1 MTFGFAQ
8 QQDPRSINLNPLPQ
22 EALRRIALMTAIC
35 FALTGCKTMVSYAPS
50 AQDPTQTL
58 RYAQG
63 VGTLTQKTDTDE
75 VFMYPT
81 FRTQGTTDP
90 TFTIGYANN
99 SGRAV
104 NFDVSNVKAYFRGQP
119 VPIYTYTE
127 KVAQIE
133 SDKRAQQV
141 ALAIVGGLAAGAAA
155 YSASRRTYTS
165 NYTGYASNRYGTT
178 TFSGYN
184 SVRVYDPMSGILA
197 GAAVGGATA
206 VGISQIEYTAQ
217 NQQQAASAILQANTV
232 EPLQM
237 VSGALI
243 LKACCDPFAKK
254 DDEVRFEVTV
264 SGKTS
269 IFVFNRA
276 ILTQ

>member
-1 MTFGFAQ
+1 MAV
-8 QQDPRSINLNPLPQ
+8 L
-22 EALRRIALMTAIC
+22 TAVC
-35 FALTGCKTMVSYAPS
+35 FAITGCKTLVTYSPS
-50 AQDPTQTL
+50 VQDPTQTL
-58 RYAQG
+58 KYTQG

-104 NFDVSNVKAYFRGQP
+104 NFDVSNVKAFFRGQP
-119 VPIYTYTE
+119 VPLYTYTE

-133 SDKRAQQV
+133 SEKRSQQI

-155 YSASRRTYTS
+155 YSASHRTYSS
-165 NYTGYASNRYGTT
+165 NYTGYASNRFGTS

-184 SVRVYDPMSGILA
+184 TVRVYDPMSGILA

-206 VGISQIEYTAQ
+206 VGINQIEYNAQ
-217 NQQQAASAILQANTV
+217 NQQQAALAILQANTV

-243 LKACCDPFAKK
+243 MKACCDAFAKK
-254 DDEVRFEVTV
+254 DDVIRFEVTV

-269 IFVFNRA
+269 IFEFNRA
-276 ILTQ
+276 VLTQ